1 MVKRGKSRLTGR
13 AECLM
18 LLFRSVRMGAA
29 SLPGQRCTENG
40 IGVKVSFVL
49 VRFSNQSSPS
59 VPNSFYTAW
68 QKPTERVRKFRQNEP
83 NYGLTPSDPWLLFLF
98 RSVRI
103 GAARQLGQRNEG
115 QLMAS
120 FVLVCF
126 SNHPSPSVLNPFY
139 TAGQNPTKRPA
150 KFKYN
155 EPN

>member
-1 MVKRGKSRLTGR
+1 MVKRGKSRR
-13 AECLM
+13 
-18 LLFRSVRMGAA
+18 
-29 SLPGQRCTENG
+29 
-40 IGVKVSFVL
+40 
-49 VRFSNQSSPS
+49 
-59 VPNSFYTAW
+59 
-68 QKPTERVRKFRQNEP
+68 TERA
-83 NYGLTPSDPWLLFLF
+83 DWLLFLF

-155 EPN
+155 EPNYGLTPEFEPNYGLTPELVWVDP